1 MTAPDGESLNLYWLN
16 FPGIIAG
23 IALMVLPFL
32 DVWWR
37 FTVGDGAVVIGTSP
51 FHVLVESFGIGI
63 TSPFLA
69 SLNLGLKIIF
79 IYYGL
84 LLLAGSVLRIRD
96 DRRSMADFLV
106 RVSARKLPWLVLWFL
121 VSVAISDV
129 LINHFFS
136 LMGVQANVPYFTGDS
151 VISLGT
157 GLIPLN
163 IPLTQRFTGIFII
176 AVLVSILSLAASLYQ
191 DRVTLVKTGE
201 GLRVRLIPEQPLPAS
216 LPAEE
221 NGRVTEVRR

>member
-37 FTVGDGAVVIGTSP
+37 FTVGDGAVVIGASP

-201 GLRVRLIPEQPLPAS
+201 GLRVRLIPEQPPIVPPPQVETSETAGT
-216 LPAEE
+216 
-221 NGRVTEVRR
+221 GR